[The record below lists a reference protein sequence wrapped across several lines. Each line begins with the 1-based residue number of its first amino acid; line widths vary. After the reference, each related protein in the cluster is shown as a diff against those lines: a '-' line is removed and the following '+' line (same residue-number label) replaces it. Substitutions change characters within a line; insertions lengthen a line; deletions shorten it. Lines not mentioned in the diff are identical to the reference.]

1 MGSRTTRKAEAMN
14 GSQDRPGALT
24 FSASDLVKLM
34 AATYLPLCD
43 ELEAAGVLDRGKLAD
58 TMGLYAPAGEVSSS
72 AALIAALQAVLR
84 RPRPNETVALSASSF
99 DATKD
104 VALRVIQGGRQD
116 DQARGRT

>member
-1 MGSRTTRKAEAMN
+1 MSGSE
-14 GSQDRPGALT
+14 DRPGALT
-24 FSASDLVKLM
+24 FSANDLVKLM

-43 ELEAAGVLDRGKLAD
+43 ELEAVGVLDRGKLAD
-58 TMGLYAPAGEVSSS
+58 TMGFYAPAGEVSSS

-84 RPRPNETVALSASSF
+84 RPRPNEAVALSESLF

-116 DQARGRT
+116 DQARGQT